1 MNVENKIILIT
12 GANPGIARALVTT
25 VRDQRIHRNPA
36 TLVTPWSF
44 DTCISICT
52 GPPCTRSYRE
62 RNEKPTSDEG

>member
-12 GANPGIARALVTT
+12 GANPGMARALVTT
-25 VRDQRIHRNPA
+25 VRDKRIHRNPA

-52 GPPCTRSYRE
+52 
-62 RNEKPTSDEG
+62 